1 MKKIFTLLL
10 LITGLAYAEPFKLMI
25 TPMGNEQVVSFNEKD
40 WQFVAKESNYD
51 VYIAKGELENNNG
64 LLMITSNTT
73 FEDIVTYNY
82 MEKPVRRI
90 FSYGA
95 LDCQNKKLYLL
106 GDMFVAE
113 DNTVQY
119 LQYHQMGTWISE
131 LDKEGTARN
140 AVWQMVCNTSV

>member
-1 MKKIFTLLL
+1 MKKFITLLL
-10 LITGLAYAEPFKLMI
+10 FLTGFAYAEPFRLMI
-25 TPMGNEQVVSFNEKD
+25 TPMGKEQVVSFNEND
-40 WQFVAKESNYD
+40 WKFVAKESNYD
-51 VYIAKGELENNNG
+51 VYIAKGEIENSNG
-64 LLMITSNTT
+64 LLMIQSNTT
-73 FEDIVTYNY
+73 FEDLVTYNY
-82 MEKPVRRI
+82 MEKPVKRI

-95 LDCQNKKLYLL
+95 LDCGNKKLYLL

-140 AVWQMVCNTSV
+140 AVWKMICNTSI

>member
-1 MKKIFTLLL
+1 MKKIFTVLLL
-10 LITGLAYAEPFKLMI
+10 LSGLAYAEPFRLMV
-25 TPMGNEQVVSFNEKD
+25 TPVGGDQIVSFNQDD

-51 VYIAKGELENNNG
+51 VYIAKGELENKNG
-64 LLMITSNTT
+64 LLMIQSNTT
-73 FEDIVTYNY
+73 FEDLVTYNF

-95 LDCQNKKLYLL
+95 LDCKNKKLYLL

-113 DNTVQY
+113 DHTVQY
-119 LQYHQMGTWISE
+119 LQYHQMGDWISE

-140 AVWQMVCNTSV
+140 AVWKKICHASV